1 MIILP
6 IKSRQQILKE
16 REKPDFFC
24 SSGCL
29 MLFKNKTPEKNL
41 GPTSK
46 YRSTDFIRTCIV
58 VSKKIHLKA
67 VVRNKLRRR
76 IKEAFR
82 NIDKTLLENQ
92 HDYQII
98 AKHTIFYADFD
109 GIKNDLEN
117 CLKGNGVRTLPD
129 KKQKSKTGKKLKIA
143 FIMQKFDKISFF
155 TH

>member
-6 IKSRQQILKE
+6 IKSRQQIVKE
-16 REKPDFFC
+16 RNNPDFVC
-24 SSGCL
+24 SSGCII
-29 MLFKNKTPEKNL
+29 LFKSRTPEKNL

-46 YRSTDFIRTCIV
+46 YRSTDFVRICIV

-98 AKHTIFYADFD
+98 AKHTIFYADFNT
-109 GIKNDLEN
+109 IKNDLEN

-129 KKQKSKTGKKLKIA
+129 KKQKSKTGKKLNLIKTSKIL
-143 FIMQKFDKISFF
+143 KNK
-155 TH
+155 

>member
-16 REKPDFFC
+16 REKSEFFC
-24 SSGCL
+24 SNGCI

-41 GPTSK
+41 GPTSR
-46 YRSTDFIRTCIV
+46 YRSTDFVRTCIV

-82 NIDKTLLENQ
+82 NIDKNLLENQ
-92 HDYQII
+92 HDYQLI

-109 GIKNDLEN
+109 TIKNDIEN
-117 CLKGNGVRTLPD
+117 CLKGNGIKTLPD
-129 KKQKSKTGKKLKIA
+129 KKQKFKNGKKLNLTKTSKIL
-143 FIMQKFDKISFF
+143 KNK
-155 TH
+155 

>member
-46 YRSTDFIRTCIV
+46 YRSTDFVRTCIV

-98 AKHTIFYADFD
+98 AKHSIFSCGVDTIKKH
-109 GIKNDLEN
+109 IEN
-117 CLKGNGVRTLPD
+117 CLNGVGIIGLPER
-129 KKQKSKTGKKLKIA
+129 KMSQKSKNTQKLNLIKTSKILRNEL
-143 FIMQKFDKISFF
+143 K
-155 TH
+155 

>member
-16 REKPDFFC
+16 REKPEFFC

-29 MLFKNKTPEKNL
+29 MLFKNRTPEKNL

-46 YRSTDFIRTCIV
+46 YRSTDFVRTCIV

-98 AKHTIFYADFD
+98 AKHTIFYSDFD
-109 GIKNDLEN
+109 TIKNDLEN

-129 KKQKSKTGKKLKIA
+129 KKQKSKTGKKLNLIKTSKILKNKNN
-143 FIMQKFDKISFF
+143 FNK
-155 TH
+155 